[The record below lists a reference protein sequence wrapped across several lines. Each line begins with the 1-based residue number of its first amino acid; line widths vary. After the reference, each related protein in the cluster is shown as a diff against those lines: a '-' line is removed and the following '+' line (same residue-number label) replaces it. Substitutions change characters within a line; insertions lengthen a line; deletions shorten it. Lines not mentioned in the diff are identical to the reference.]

1 MSNDIEWIIV
11 EDDEPTRRAFVDA
24 LRGVDVPAEAIFPET
39 CIDTWD
45 SWERVVAQLERP
57 ANGGVDQAPV
67 LILVLDLVLD
77 ALIGDN
83 NRLASYKA
91 KYSHLSE
98 ALLSRNMPENWST
111 IERNAW
117 PALAVAHAAARS
129 RFTRV
134 VICVVSTALNR
145 SIVAAT
151 LSDMYAAGRSLDC
164 IEFSK
169 STASAEWL
177 PMIAEVRRVLGM
189 TRSDG
194 VRSLVDVLGRISV
207 ALEHAGV
214 FANGAPE
221 VHEVSRRNIKLV
233 AKMLLA
239 SRELFRRHLPEAL
252 GRAMLAAPG
261 VVAMGSPMF
270 QTQLASV
277 VSQFDRDP
285 PSEAVTAAEFN
296 AWLPATYSFQALSK
310 GCLPLSWLHL
320 LFGSVEPIDTV
331 LWRGAIDLVPSV
343 RERTAD
349 NLFMKR
355 LRFANLISAVGYLR
369 MFGIVGCVD
378 MRVSRVYIRLQ
389 WQLDHS
395 SRQAQH
401 SLVKLITELSLGKQR
416 RVGNTAAAFAF
427 FFACL
432 DYPAGT
438 NVTVENGGNM
448 VVDVPLGSRYE
459 PLGMVETP

>member
-11 EDDEPTRRAFVDA
+11 EDDELTRSALVNA

-39 CIDTWD
+39 CIVTWD
-45 SWERVVAQLERP
+45 SWERVVARLERP
-57 ANGGVDQAPV
+57 ANGGVDDAPV
-67 LILVLDLVLD
+67 LILVLDLVLTK
-77 ALIGDN
+77 LISDN
-83 NRLASYKA
+83 NRLASYMA

-98 ALLSRNMPENWST
+98 ALPSRNMPANWST
-111 IERNAW
+111 IEGNAW
-117 PALAVAHAAARS
+117 PALAIAHAAARS
-129 RFTRV
+129 RFTKV
-134 VICVVSTALNR
+134 VICVISDALNR

-151 LSDMYAAGRSLDC
+151 LSDRYAANRSLGC

-177 PMIAEVRRVLGM
+177 PMIAEVSRVLGM

-207 ALEHAGV
+207 ALEDAGV

-261 VVAMGSPMF
+261 VAEMSPPMF

-296 AWLPATYSFQALSK
+296 DWLPATYSLKALSK

-320 LFGSVEPIDTV
+320 LFGSGESIAPV

-343 RERTAD
+343 RDRTAD
-349 NLFMKR
+349 KLAMKR
-355 LRFANLISAVGYLR
+355 RQVADLIAALGHLR
-369 MFGIVGCVD
+369 MCGVVGCVD

-395 SRQAQH
+395 SLQAQR
-401 SLVKLITELSLGKQR
+401 SLVELITDLSQRKQR
-416 RVGNTAAAFAF
+416 RVGNTTAAFAF

-432 DYPAGT
+432 DHPAGT
-438 NVTVENGGNM
+438 NVTIENGGNI